1 MLVLGLL
8 LANCQPYDESLLPP
22 QGGASGSGGGA
33 GGMDASTQD
42 ASGDG
47 GPRDGDTDACASG
60 ARELCNRVDDDCDGE
75 TDEGAELVCEETIL
89 HAETDCVPFANTK
102 RCVLLRC
109 REGYDNCDGNP
120 ANGCEPFCSC
130 NLCEDAGGEDAGE

>member
-1 MLVLGLL
+1 VLSCGLL
-8 LANCQPYDESLLPP
+8 LASCKPYDESLLPP
-22 QGGASGSGGGA
+22 QGGAAGNGGGG

-47 GPRDGDTDACASG
+47 GLRDGDTDACASG
-60 ARELCNRVDDDCDGE
+60 ARELCNRIDDDCDGE
-75 TDEGAELVCEETIL
+75 IDNGAEVVCEETIL
-89 HAETDCVPFANTK
+89 HAETDCVAYANTK

-120 ANGCEPFCSC
+120 ANGCEPFCDC